1 MFARALTS
9 RQILST
15 TSAIGRASRRRVAGF
30 ATVSDGPKHLANGA
44 KHSSDEVMHM
54 EHEVSLDDFSPVTE
68 KHGMYPARE
77 LINETAY
84 STPPTTTIRYQCK
97 FLSAHN
103 LAVNLTRASLQC
115 VRISKGCQVS
125 H

>member
-15 TSAIGRASRRRVAGF
+15 TSAVGRASCRRVAGF

-54 EHEVSLDDFSPVTE
+54 EHEVSLDDFAVVTE
-68 KHGMYPARE
+68 KDSMYSARG
-77 LINETAY
+77 LINESAC

-97 FLSAHN
+97 SLSVDN
-103 LAVNLTRASLQC
+103 STR
-115 VRISKGCQVS
+115 I
-125 H
+125 